1 MDAAPA
7 TLMYVSVLAVS
18 RLPKPKS
25 IGNSL
30 LGGFNETTVHSI
42 VRLVPKGTTGP
53 VCGTCLPRVE
63 TKVETLG

>member
-30 LGGFNETTVHSI
+30 LGGFNETTVQLD
-42 VRLVPKGTTGP
+42 REACPGA
-53 VCGTCLPRVE
+53 
-63 TKVETLG
+63 